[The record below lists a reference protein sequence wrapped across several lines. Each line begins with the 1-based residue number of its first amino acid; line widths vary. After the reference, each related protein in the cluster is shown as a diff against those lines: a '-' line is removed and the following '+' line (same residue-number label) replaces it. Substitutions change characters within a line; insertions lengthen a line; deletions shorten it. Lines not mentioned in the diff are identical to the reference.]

1 MCHDNEEWCKIWRG
15 IGYSVQFKI
24 DMRNLR
30 NFAWALENLKKIAI

>member
-1 MCHDNEEWCKIWRG
+1 MTMKNGAKFEEELAI
-15 IGYSVQFKI
+15 QFKI